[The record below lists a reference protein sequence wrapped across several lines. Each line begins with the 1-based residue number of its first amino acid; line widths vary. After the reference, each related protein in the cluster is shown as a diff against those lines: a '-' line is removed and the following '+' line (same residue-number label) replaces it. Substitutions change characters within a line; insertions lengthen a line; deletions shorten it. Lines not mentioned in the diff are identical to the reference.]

1 MKFFL
6 LLLLPIVARCVD
18 PGTSILQRFS
28 GLPVVFPI
36 HPKHSPFTLLL
47 VRLPLDCTLDRL
59 APDPVGSLALP
70 NVFVGA
76 GDTVSVECICDE
88 MNGTWNDTQNSS
100 GLLMLV
106 NVNLTESGVYVCNGA
121 NDTTANFTLN
131 VYGEFT
137 H

>member
-18 PGTSILQRFS
+18 GTSILQRFS

-47 VRLPLDCTLDRL
+47 VRLPLDCMLTLG
-59 APDPVGSLALP
+59 PGPGGGPALP

-76 GDTVSVECICDE
+76 GETVSVECLCDE
-88 MNGTWNDTQNSS
+88 MNGTWNDTQNSV